1 MRPQIIWVAPSVR
14 VQVVGGDAD
23 KDVAVLQLLD
33 MPPEKMKELKP
44 VDLGTS
50 STLLVGQRVF
60 AIGEFLSQ
68 L

>member
-1 MRPQIIWVAPSVR
+1 M
-14 VQVVGGDAD
+14 VGGDAD

-33 MPPEKMKELKP
+33 MPPAKMKELKP
-44 VDLGTS
+44 VTLGTS

-60 AIGEFLSQ
+60 AIGEFVAQ